1 VTLGVIAA
9 LRGPSRGIAITRA
22 SIVGRHRAPGHL
34 GQGVGGV
41 GLAWLV
47 TPFQS
52 SGLEDGLLQRGQG
65 GFDLGPT
72 SGVFLEIKFH
82 DPSDPTQVRKD
93 RWRRSR
99 SLRLASSSSSARAR
113 TRAHSSRRRRR
124 SRRFGQLQEPALG
137 RGISR
142 GRPGEVWL
150 TPAQKTR
157 SKWPSG
163 TTAEAPII
171 FWSDQ

>member
-52 SGLEDGLLQRGQG
+52 SGLEDGLLQRGQAASIWAPPRG
-65 GFDLGPT
+65 C
-72 SGVFLEIKFH
+72 S
-82 DPSDPTQVRKD
+82 
-93 RWRRSR
+93 WR
-99 SLRLASSSSSARAR
+99 SSSTTRRIPPRCVRTAGAGVARFA
-113 TRAHSSRRRRR
+113 
-124 SRRFGQLQEPALG
+124 
-137 RGISR
+137 
-142 GRPGEVWL
+142 
-150 TPAQKTR
+150 
-157 SKWPSG
+157 
-163 TTAEAPII
+163 
-171 FWSDQ
+171 